1 MGADNVVWRRVKDS
15 NLRAGCP
22 TICFRGSATKPLWEL
37 AVIELVRRAGLEPAT
52 SWVETRN
59 SGSAELTPRDRYT
72 HLGSNQG
79 PPLCKSGALPAELC
93 VRMWWREWDSNPR
106 GTHRPCGLANRRLEP
121 LGHLSDRECG
131 WPGTFRTCVFS
142 VNSGVLCRLS
152 YWPISNWCTEQ
163 VSTLRPPGLQP
174 GALPAELSVR

>member
-1 MGADNVVWRRVKDS
+1 MGADKVVWRRVKDS

-93 VRMWWREWDSNPR
+93 VHARI
-106 GTHRPCGLANRRLEP
+106 C
-121 LGHLSDRECG
+121 
-131 WPGTFRTCVFS
+131 WPGRFRTCARS
-142 VNSGVLCRLS
+142 VNSGVLYQLS
-152 YWPISNWCTEQ
+152 YWPMQLVHRAGFEPATSWA
-163 VSTLRPPGLQP
+163 STRR
-174 GALPAELSVR
+174 STS